1 MIENN
6 YNGTVNTALTS
17 GASTVKIYFYKYSPT
32 AGNTGNITGTLCGSG
47 TVSIS
52 KTFVPSAMTFSV
64 ASPVTMNAGDI
75 LIGYCTISNCPYVSS
90 TSNYSIIDVMGAMQF

>member
-1 MIENN
+1 
-6 YNGTVNTALTS
+6 
-17 GASTVKIYFYKYSPT
+17 
-32 AGNTGNITGTLCGSG
+32 
-47 TVSIS
+47 
-52 KTFVPSAMTFSV
+52 MTFSV